1 MAAPAPT
8 PAAVAPQP
16 APAPQE
22 FAANAALRGIQFE
35 FDKSEIRTADV
46 PGLEANARWLR
57 DNPRQLLL
65 IEGHCDER
73 GTDTY
78 NLALGDRRAKTAM
91 QFLVSRG
98 VAAERLSVV
107 SYGLE
112 RPLCTDKT
120 EACWAENR
128 RAALLT
134 RER

>member
-1 MAAPAPT
+1 
-8 PAAVAPQP
+8 
-16 APAPQE
+16 
-22 FAANAALRGIQFE
+22 
-35 FDKSEIRTADV
+35 
-46 PGLEANARWLR
+46 
-57 DNPRQLLL
+57 
-65 IEGHCDER
+65 
-73 GTDTY
+73 
-78 NLALGDRRAKTAM
+78 M